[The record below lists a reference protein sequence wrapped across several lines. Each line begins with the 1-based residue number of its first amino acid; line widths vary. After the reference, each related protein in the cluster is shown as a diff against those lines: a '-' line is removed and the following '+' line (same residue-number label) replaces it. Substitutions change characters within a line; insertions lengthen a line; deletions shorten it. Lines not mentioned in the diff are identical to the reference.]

1 MTQVFNT
8 IKRTLEEEFFL
19 SPCCIYLY
27 NYRSRYY
34 HLEFFK
40 FNIRNKLILKCSFKV
55 ITTEYIYIG
64 RRPVGLEVFIGAI
77 ARLMDGQLNKAT
89 VVDIGMNFI
98 TDLSQ
103 SISLSH
109 SRNNIQV
116 VAQETMLL
124 L

>member
-1 MTQVFNT
+1 MY
-8 IKRTLEEEFFL
+8 LL
-19 SPCCIYLY
+19 HSIYKG
-27 NYRSRYY
+27 RYY
-34 HLEFFK
+34 HLKFFK
-40 FNIRNKLILKCSFKV
+40 VNIRNKYILLILKYSFKV